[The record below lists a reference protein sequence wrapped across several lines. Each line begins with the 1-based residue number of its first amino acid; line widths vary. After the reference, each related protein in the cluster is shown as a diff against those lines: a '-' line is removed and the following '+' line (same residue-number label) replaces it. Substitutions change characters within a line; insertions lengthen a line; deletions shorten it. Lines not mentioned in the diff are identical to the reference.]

1 VEDRSDGSAALVK
14 RAYHLL
20 MHGCGAA
27 SALVIGVVVLLVTCD
42 VIARNLGLAGFPWA
56 VEVSEYSMPL
66 ATFLAAPWL
75 LYKNEHVRVDTL
87 LMALPGAVARQI
99 DRAADLVGLAVCIV
113 FIWYGIKV
121 MADSMQLGSM
131 IIKTLVIPEWWTFVL
146 VPVSFALLGIEF
158 VRRMLTG
165 AGVVSGHLGSE

>member
-1 VEDRSDGSAALVK
+1 MK

-20 MHGCGAA
+20 MQGCGAA
-27 SALVIGVVVLLVTCD
+27 SALVIGAVALLVTCD
-42 VIARNLGLAGFPWA
+42 VVARNLGLGGFPWA
-56 VEVSEYSMPL
+56 VEVSEYSLPL

-75 LYKNEHVRVDTL
+75 LHKNEHVRVDML
-87 LMALPGAVARQI
+87 LTAFPASVGRQI
-99 DRAADLVGLAVCIV
+99 DRAADLVGLAVCVV

-121 MADSMQLGSM
+121 MIDSMQLGSM

-165 AGVVSGHLGSE
+165 SGIVSRQLGSE

>member
-1 VEDRSDGSAALVK
+1 VR

-20 MHGCGAA
+20 MQGCGVA

-42 VIARNLGLAGFPWA
+42 VVARNLGFGGFPWA
-56 VEVSEYSMPL
+56 VEVSEYSLPL

-75 LYKNEHVRVDTL
+75 LYKNEHVRVDVL
-87 LMALPGAVARQI
+87 LTAFPAGVARQI
-99 DRAADLVGLAVCIV
+99 DRAADLVGLAICAV

-121 MADSMQLGSM
+121 IVDSMQLGSM

-146 VPVSFALLGIEF
+146 VPICFALLGMEF
-158 VRRMLTG
+158 VRRMFTG
-165 AGVVSGHLGSE
+165 SGIVSRQLGSE